1 MCVNLSNKITL
12 LGGVALHSWYPRL
25 LYSQLNVQTL
35 TAEQHEFEV
44 TTDYLHTH
52 DIYSTI
58 SGPIIEQKF
67 STPSKRKMAREET
80 KGETEMEGPN
90 QL

>member
-1 MCVNLSNKITL
+1 MCVNLSNEIILSGSVT
-12 LGGVALHSWYPRL
+12 LHSWYPRL

-44 TTDYLHTH
+44 TTDSLQTH

-58 SGPIIEQKF
+58 SGPIIK
-67 STPSKRKMAREET
+67 
-80 KGETEMEGPN
+80 
-90 QL
+90 